1 VVAAALCY
9 LLFRALAQL
18 LARLAR
24 SLARHQQGHP
34 ALRLALANLARPGA
48 PTASVVLSLG
58 LGLTVLVVVVLAQGS
73 LHRQIAQTL
82 PAVAPSFYFID
93 IQQDQAEPFRALV
106 SQRPGVTAFRQ
117 VPMLRG
123 RIAAVNGVP
132 SDKLTVPKDQ
142 QWVLQGDRGLT
153 WSDGLP
159 EGSRL
164 VEGSWWPA
172 DYQGPPLVSFEA
184 DAAAAL
190 GLKPGDRIT
199 ISVLGREIEAEV
211 ANIRA
216 IRWTD
221 LTINFVMVFS
231 PGSFAG
237 APATWL
243 ATASL
248 PPEDEAALASAVGQQ
263 FPNISTIR
271 VKDALAAVD
280 GLLSAVGAAI
290 SATAGLALASGLLV
304 LASAV
309 LAEERRRIYEAVV
322 LKVLG
327 ATRRDLARAFLL
339 EQGLLGLVTGFLA
352 VLLGSIASWVLV
364 IYALDSDWSFSAPA
378 AIAIALGGAA
388 LALLIGLGGTWRAL
402 STPAAPQL
410 RNE

>member
-1 VVAAALCY
+1 V
-9 LLFRALAQL
+9 
-18 LARLAR
+18 
-24 SLARHQQGHP
+24 S
-34 ALRLALANLARPGA
+34 
-48 PTASVVLSLG
+48 
-58 LGLTVLVVVVLAQGS
+58 
-73 LHRQIAQTL
+73 
-82 PAVAPSFYFID
+82 
-93 IQQDQAEPFRALV
+93 QAEGV
-106 SQRPGVTAFRQ
+106 SAFRE

-123 RIAAVNGVP
+123 RITAVNGVP
-132 SDKLTVPKDQ
+132 ADHLTVPKDQ

-153 WSDGLP
+153 WSDTVP

-164 VEGSWWPA
+164 TEGNWWPA
-172 DYQGPPLVSFEA
+172 DYQGPPLVSFESE
-184 DAAAAL
+184 AAAAL
-190 GLKPGDRIT
+190 GLKPGDHIA
-199 ISVLGREIEAEV
+199 ISVLGREITAEV

-237 APATWL
+237 APATWI

-248 PPEDEAALASAVGQQ
+248 PPEVEAALAHEVGEQ
-263 FPNISTIR
+263 FPNVSTIR
-271 VKDALAAVD
+271 VKDALEAVD
-280 GLLSAVGAAI
+280 GILSAVGAAVT
-290 SATAGLALASGLLV
+290 ATAGLALGSGLLV

-339 EQGLLGLVTGFLA
+339 EQGLLGLMTGLLA
-352 VLLGSIASWVLV
+352 ILLGSIASWVLV
-364 IYALDSDWSFSAPA
+364 TYAMNNEWSFSAPA
-378 AIAIALGGAA
+378 VIAIALGGAA

-402 STPAAPQL
+402 STPAAPHL

>member
-1 VVAAALCY
+1 
-9 LLFRALAQL
+9 
-18 LARLAR
+18 
-24 SLARHQQGHP
+24 
-34 ALRLALANLARPGA
+34 
-48 PTASVVLSLG
+48 
-58 LGLTVLVVVVLAQGS
+58 VVLAQGS

-82 PAVAPSFYFID
+82 PAVAPAFYFID
-93 IQQDQAEPFRALV
+93 IQNDQAEPLRATV
-106 SQRPGVTAFRQ
+106 GRTPGLTAFRE

-123 RIAAVNGVP
+123 RIAAVNGTP
-132 SDKLTVPKDQ
+132 ADQLTVPKDQ

-153 WSDGLP
+153 WSDSLP

-164 VEGSWWPA
+164 TAGQWWPA
-172 DYQGPPLVSFEA
+172 DYQGPPLVSFEEE
-184 DAAAAL
+184 AAAAL
-190 GLKPGDRIT
+190 GLKPGDHVT
-199 ISVLGREIEAEV
+199 ISVLGREITAEV

-231 PGSFAG
+231 PGSVAG
-237 APATWL
+237 APATWI

-248 PPEDEAALASAVGQQ
+248 PPEGETALAHEVGEQ
-263 FPNISTIR
+263 FPNVSTIR

-280 GLLSAVGAAI
+280 RILSAVGAAI
-290 SATAGLALASGLLV
+290 TATAGLALTSGLLV

-339 EQGLLGLVTGFLA
+339 EQGLLGLVTGLLA
-352 VLLGSIASWVLV
+352 ILLGSIASWVLV
-364 IYALDSDWSFSAPA
+364 TYAMNNEWSFSAPA
-378 AIAIALGGAA
+378 VIAIALGGAA

-402 STPAAPQL
+402 STPAAPHL